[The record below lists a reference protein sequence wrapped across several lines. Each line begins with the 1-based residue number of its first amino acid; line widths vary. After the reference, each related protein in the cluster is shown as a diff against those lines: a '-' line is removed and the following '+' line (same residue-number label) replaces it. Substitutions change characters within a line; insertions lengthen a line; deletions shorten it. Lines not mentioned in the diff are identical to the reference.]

1 MPGLL
6 LKGADFHILIELDHA
21 VTFRVA
27 DVIPEDG
34 RAFFLF
40 AGADEEIFKAVAE
53 EDVVPKD
60 QAGVASLDE
69 VSGEKERLGDA
80 FRLRLRN
87 VLKGTPPL
95 AAVPKEFAALPAV
108 VRRVDVGNLSDAL
121 QKENR
126 LRIIDHRLI
135 VDRQQ
140 LFADAEREGV
150 KPRAGT
156 ARQQDAFPWCHM

>member
-1 MPGLL
+1 MLGFL
-6 LKGADFHILIELDHA
+6 LKGTDFHILIELDHA
-21 VTFRVA
+21 VTLRVA

-60 QAGVASLDE
+60 QAGVASFDE
-69 VSGEKERLGDA
+69 ISSEEERLGDA
-80 FRLRLRN
+80 FWLRLRN
-87 VLKGTPPL
+87 VLKGAPPL
-95 AAVPKEFAALPAV
+95 AAVPKEFAELPAV
-108 VRRVDVGNLSDAL
+108 VWRGDDGNLTDAR

-126 LRIIDHRLI
+126 QRIIDHRLI

-140 LFADAEREGV
+140 LFADSEREGM
-150 KPRAGT
+150 KPRTGT
-156 ARQQDAFPWCHM
+156 ARQQDTFP